1 MSDIGLIM
9 NALLGVLLV
18 GALFLGWRLESRL
31 KALRASH
38 QSFSQAVGDLDRAA
52 ARAEQGLADLRA
64 ATDEAADTLAARI
77 DRAGHLAGRLEKL
90 TAEAEGVHTRLLT
103 APRLEAARVAAPRL
117 DAARP
122 EALRPEIPRAEAP
135 RPEAARPEAARMGS
149 ARPAESRESA
159 FARFAERYGSAR
171 AAGPS
176 PSAIAE
182 AAARND
188 LILEDEETPAERATS
203 AAIARL
209 SPAAAARM
217 ERLQALARPRP
228 APANPAG
235 RADEDLFEAP
245 RRAGGHS
252 R

>member
-9 NALLGVLLV
+9 NALLGALLV
-18 GALFLGWRLESRL
+18 GALFLGWRLEGRL

-64 ATDEAADTLAARI
+64 ATDEAAETLAARI
-77 DRAGHLAGRLEKL
+77 DRAGHLSGRLEKL
-90 TAEAEGVHTRLLT
+90 TAEAEGVHTRLLI
-103 APRLEAARVAAPRL
+103 APRL
-117 DAARP
+117 DASRP
-122 EALRPEIPRAEAP
+122 AALRPEAARPDAFRTEPVQAEAP
-135 RPEAARPEAARMGS
+135 RPEPVRMAA
-149 ARPAESRESA
+149 ARPAEGRESA
-159 FARFAERYGSAR
+159 FARFAERYGSGK
-171 AAGPS
+171 AGPS
-176 PSAIAE
+176 PTAIAE

-188 LILEDEETPAERATS
+188 LILEDEETPLERAAPAS
-203 AAIARL
+203 IARL

-228 APANPAG
+228 APAKPVG
-235 RADEDLFEAP
+235 RADDDLFEAP
-245 RRAGGHS
+245 GRAVGGY

>member
-1 MSDIGLIM
+1 MIDIGLIM

-18 GALFLGWRLESRL
+18 GALFLGWRLEGRL

-90 TAEAEGVHTRLLT
+90 TAEAEGVHTRLVT
-103 APRLEAARVAAPRL
+103 APRLEAPRAAPRPE
-117 DAARP
+117 ASRP
-122 EALRPEIPRAEAP
+122 EALRPE
-135 RPEAARPEAARMGS
+135 AARSPA

-159 FARFAERYGSAR
+159 FARFAERYGSAK
-171 AAGPS
+171 AGPS
-176 PSAIAE
+176 PSALAD

-188 LILEDEETPAERATS
+188 LILEDDEAPAPRATS
-203 AAIARL
+203 PALARL
-209 SPAAAARM
+209 SPEAAARM
-217 ERLQALARPRP
+217 ERLQALARPKA
-228 APANPAG
+228 APARPNS

-245 RRAGGHS
+245 PRRVAGGL

>member
-18 GALFLGWRLESRL
+18 GALYLGWRLEGRL

-38 QSFSQAVGDLDRAA
+38 QSFSRAVEDLDRAA

-90 TAEAEGVHTRLLT
+90 TAEAEGPHGRLAS
-103 APRLEAARVAAPRL
+103 APRLHAALESPRRAAARHEAARSQP
-117 DAARP
+117 
-122 EALRPEIPRAEAP
+122 
-135 RPEAARPEAARMGS
+135 
-149 ARPAESRESA
+149 ARPAEPRESA
-159 FARFAERYGSAR
+159 FARFAERYGAVKG
-171 AAGPS
+171 GPS
-176 PSAIAE
+176 PVALAE

-188 LILEDEETPAERATS
+188 LILEDDEPPSPRAPAPAVQ
-203 AAIARL
+203 L
-209 SPAAAARM
+209 SPAAAARL

-228 APANPAG
+228 APARPMQSD
-235 RADEDLFEAP
+235 DELFETP
-245 RRAGGHS
+245 RRAAGGL

>member
-9 NALLGVLLV
+9 NVLLGALLI
-18 GALFLGWRLESRL
+18 GALFLGWRLEGRL

-38 QSFSQAVGDLDRAA
+38 QSFSKAVEDLDRAA

-64 ATDEAADTLAARI
+64 ATDEAAETLAARI

-90 TAEAEGVHTRLLT
+90 TADAEGVHTRLAT
-103 APRLEAARVAAPRL
+103 APRLDLSRLEAPRP
-117 DAARP
+117 AVRSEVQRP
-122 EALRPEIPRAEAP
+122 EAP
-135 RPEAARPEAARMGS
+135 RPEALRAEAIRATA

-159 FARFAERYGSAR
+159 FARFAERYGAVKTSH
-171 AAGPS
+171 S
-176 PSAIAE
+176 PSALAE

-188 LILEDEETPAERATS
+188 LILEDDEAPAARPAPE
-203 AAIARL
+203 AITRL

-228 APANPAG
+228 APAKPDA
-235 RADEDLFEAP
+235 RADDDLFEAP
-245 RRAGGHS
+245 RRAAGGL

>member
-18 GALFLGWRLESRL
+18 GALILGWRLEGRL

-90 TAEAEGVHTRLLT
+90 TAEAEGVHTRLVT
-103 APRLEAARVAAPRL
+103 APRLEASRPSPRVEAPRVE
-117 DAARP
+117 ATRP
-122 EALRPEIPRAEAP
+122 EAPRQ
-135 RPEAARPEAARMGS
+135 AA
-149 ARPAESRESA
+149 ARPAESRDSV
-159 FARFAERYGSAR
+159 FARFAERYGQAK
-171 AAGPS
+171 AGPS
-176 PSAIAE
+176 PAALAD

-188 LILEDEETPAERATS
+188 LILEDDETPAARPTS
-203 AAIARL
+203 PAIARL
-209 SPAAAARM
+209 SPEAAARM

-228 APANPAG
+228 QPAQPAG

-245 RRAGGHS
+245 PRRAAGGF

>member
-18 GALFLGWRLESRL
+18 GALFLGWRLEGRL

-90 TAEAEGVHTRLLT
+90 TAEAEGVHTRLVT
-103 APRLEAARVAAPRL
+103 APRLEAPRMALRAEAPRSEAL
-117 DAARP
+117 RP
-122 EALRPEIPRAEAP
+122 EALRPETSRQPV
-135 RPEAARPEAARMGS
+135 
-149 ARPAESRESA
+149 ARPAESRDSA
-159 FARFAERYGSAR
+159 FARFAERYGSAK
-171 AAGPS
+171 AGPS
-176 PSAIAE
+176 PAALAD

-188 LILEDEETPAERATS
+188 LILEDDDVPAPRAS
-203 AAIARL
+203 SPSLSRL
-209 SPAAAARM
+209 SPEAAARM
-217 ERLQALARPRP
+217 ERLQALARPRA
-228 APANPAG
+228 APARPDS

-245 RRAGGHS
+245 QRRAAGGL

>member
-18 GALFLGWRLESRL
+18 GALFLGWRLEGRL

-38 QSFSQAVGDLDRAA
+38 QSFSKAVDDLDRAA

-64 ATDEAADTLAARI
+64 ATDDASETLAARI
-77 DRAGHLAGRLEKL
+77 DRAGHLAVRLEKL
-90 TAEAEGVHTRLLT
+90 TADAEGVHTRLVA
-103 APRLEAARVAAPRL
+103 APRPAPRVAAP
-117 DAARP
+117 AVIYA
-122 EALRPEIPRAEAP
+122 EAPRAEAP
-135 RPEAARPEAARMGS
+135 LPEASRPQASRIEASRIEAPRPM
-149 ARPAESRESA
+149 APRPAETRESA
-159 FARFAERYGSAR
+159 FARFAERYGASKT
-171 AAGPS
+171 GPS
-176 PSAIAE
+176 PAALVE

-188 LILEDEETPAERATS
+188 LILEDDETPATAPRPAPVVQ
-203 AAIARL
+203 L

-228 APANPAG
+228 VAKLEA
-235 RADEDLFEAP
+235 RLDDDLFEAP
-245 RRAGGHS
+245 RRAAGGQ

>member
-9 NALLGVLLV
+9 NALLGALLV
-18 GALFLGWRLESRL
+18 GALFLGWRLEGRL

-38 QSFSQAVGDLDRAA
+38 QSFAKAVEDLDRAA

-64 ATDEAADTLAARI
+64 ATDEAAETLAARI

-90 TAEAEGVHTRLLT
+90 TADAEGVHTRLAT
-103 APRLEAARVAAPRL
+103 APRLDLSRLESPR
-117 DAARP
+117 AT
-122 EALRPEIPRAEAP
+122 RAEAP
-135 RPEAARPEAARMGS
+135 RQEHPRAEAIRATTPRPT
-149 ARPAESRESA
+149 ESRESA
-159 FARFAERYGSAR
+159 FARFAERYGAVKT
-171 AAGPS
+171 PHS
-176 PSAIAE
+176 PSALAE

-188 LILEDEETPAERATS
+188 LILEDETAPPARPEPTT
-203 AAIARL
+203 RL

-228 APANPAG
+228 APARPDS
-235 RADEDLFEAP
+235 RADDELFDAP
-245 RRAGGHS
+245 RRAAGGL

>member
-9 NALLGVLLV
+9 NVLLGVLLV
-18 GALFLGWRLESRL
+18 GALFLGWRLEGRL

-38 QSFSQAVGDLDRAA
+38 QSFSQAVADLDRAA

-64 ATDEAADTLAARI
+64 ATDEAAETLAARI

-90 TAEAEGVHTRLLT
+90 TAEAEGVHTRLVT
-103 APRLEAARVAAPRL
+103 APRLEAS
-117 DAARP
+117 RP
-122 EALRPEIPRAEAP
+122 SP
-135 RPEAARPEAARMGS
+135 RPESPRPESPRPESPRIEAPETARGAS

-159 FARFAERYGSAR
+159 FARFAERYGHAK
-171 AAGPS
+171 AGPS
-176 PSAIAE
+176 PAALAD

-188 LILEDEETPAERATS
+188 LILEDDEAPAPRATS
-203 AAIARL
+203 PALARL
-209 SPAAAARM
+209 SPEAAARM

-228 APANPAG
+228 APAQPAG
-235 RADEDLFEAP
+235 RADDDLFDAPP
-245 RRAGGHS
+245 RRAAGGL

>member
-9 NALLGVLLV
+9 NLLLGVLLV
-18 GALFLGWRLESRL
+18 GALYLGWRLEGRL

-38 QSFSQAVGDLDRAA
+38 QSFSNAVQDLDRAA

-64 ATDEAADTLAARI
+64 ATDEAAETLAARI

-90 TAEAEGVHTRLLT
+90 TADAEGVHTRLAT
-103 APRLEAARVAAPRL
+103 APRLEARL
-117 DAARP
+117 
-122 EALRPEIPRAEAP
+122 EAP
-135 RPEAARPEAARMGS
+135 RPAATRSEIQRPQPMGNTEALRAEALRATAARPD
-149 ARPAESRESA
+149 ESRESA
-159 FARFAERYGSAR
+159 FARFAERYGSAK
-171 AAGPS
+171 GGHS
-176 PSAIAE
+176 PTVLAE

-188 LILEDEETPAERATS
+188 LILDDVAPAPS
-203 AAIARL
+203 AAFARL

-228 APANPAG
+228 AASKPESRG
-235 RADEDLFEAP
+235 DDELFELP
-245 RRAGGHS
+245 RRAAGGL

>member
-38 QSFSQAVGDLDRAA
+38 QSFSKAVEDLDRAA
-52 ARAEQGLADLRA
+52 GRAEQGLADLRA
-64 ATDEAADTLAARI
+64 ATDEAAETLAARI

-90 TAEAEGVHTRLLT
+90 TADAEGVHNRLAT
-103 APRLEAARVAAPRL
+103 APRLEAPRHEPPRHEPPRHEPIRAAAPR
-117 DAARP
+117 P
-122 EALRPEIPRAEAP
+122 EASRAEAP
-135 RPEAARPEAARMGS
+135 RAAAP
-149 ARPAESRESA
+149 RPAENRDSA
-159 FARFAERYGSAR
+159 FARFAERYG
-171 AAGPS
+171 AAKGGPS
-176 PSAIAE
+176 PTALAE

-188 LILEDEETPAERATS
+188 LILEDDEAPTLRAAPEPIT
-203 AAIARL
+203 RL
-209 SPAAAARM
+209 PPAAAARM

-228 APANPAG
+228 APAKP
-235 RADEDLFEAP
+235 ADEDLFEAP
-245 RRAGGHS
+245 RRAVGGL

>member
-38 QSFSQAVGDLDRAA
+38 QSFSKAVDDLDRAA

-64 ATDEAADTLAARI
+64 ATDDASETLAARI
-77 DRAGHLAGRLEKL
+77 DRAGHLAVRLEKL
-90 TAEAEGVHTRLLT
+90 TADAEGIHTRLVAT
-103 APRLEAARVAAPRL
+103 PRQPSLRPAAPEVIY
-117 DAARP
+117 AG
-122 EALRPEIPRAEAP
+122 AP
-135 RPEAARPEAARMGS
+135 RPEAARAEASRIEAPRP
-149 ARPAESRESA
+149 AAPRPAENRESA
-159 FARFAERYGSAR
+159 FARFAERYSA
-171 AAGPS
+171 AKGEPAPT
-176 PSAIAE
+176 ALAE

-188 LILEDEETPAERATS
+188 LILEDDEAPRLPRA
-203 AAIARL
+203 AAAATARL

-228 APANPAG
+228 GTLKPDA
-235 RADEDLFEAP
+235 RLDDDLFEAP
-245 RRAGGHS
+245 RRASGGQ

>member
-18 GALFLGWRLESRL
+18 GALFLGWRLEGRL

-90 TAEAEGVHTRLLT
+90 TAEAEGVHTRLVT
-103 APRLEAARVAAPRL
+103 APRLEAPRTAPRAEESRH
-117 DAARP
+117 DAPRP
-122 EALRPEIPRAEAP
+122 EAP
-135 RPEAARPEAARMGS
+135 RPEAPRQAA
-149 ARPAESRESA
+149 ARPAESREAA
-159 FARFAERYGSAR
+159 FARFAERYGSTK
-171 AAGPS
+171 AGPS
-176 PSAIAE
+176 PAALVD

-188 LILEDEETPAERATS
+188 LILEDDEIPAARATS

-209 SPAAAARM
+209 SPEAAARM
-217 ERLQALARPRP
+217 ERLQALARPKPVSVRP
-228 APANPAG
+228 IG
-235 RADEDLFEAP
+235 RADEDLFDAPP
-245 RRAGGHS
+245 RRAAGGS

>member
-38 QSFSQAVGDLDRAA
+38 QSFSKAVDDLDRAA

-64 ATDEAADTLAARI
+64 ATDDASETLAARI
-77 DRAGHLAGRLEKL
+77 DRAGHLAVRLEKL
-90 TAEAEGVHTRLLT
+90 TADAEGVHTRL
-103 APRLEAARVAAPRL
+103 VAAPRP
-117 DAARP
+117 AA
-122 EALRPEIPRAEAP
+122 PRAAPDVIYAEAP
-135 RPEAARPEAARMGS
+135 RPQNPAAETRLEAPRPAAT
-149 ARPAESRESA
+149 RPAESRESA
-159 FARFAERYGSAR
+159 FARFAERYSA
-171 AAGPS
+171 AKAGPS
-176 PSAIAE
+176 PSALAE

-188 LILEDEETPAERATS
+188 LILEDDEAPAPTS
-203 AAIARL
+203 RPAPVVQL

-228 APANPAG
+228 AAKPDA
-235 RADEDLFEAP
+235 RLDDDLFEAP
-245 RRAGGHS
+245 RRAAGGL

>member
-18 GALFLGWRLESRL
+18 GALFLGWRLEGRL

-90 TAEAEGVHTRLLT
+90 TAEAEGVHTRLVT
-103 APRLEAARVAAPRL
+103 APRLEAPRAAPRPE
-117 DAARP
+117 ASRP
-122 EALRPEIPRAEAP
+122 EALRPE
-135 RPEAARPEAARMGS
+135 AARSPA

-159 FARFAERYGSAR
+159 FARFAERYGSAK
-171 AAGPS
+171 AGPS
-176 PSAIAE
+176 PSALAD

-188 LILEDEETPAERATS
+188 LILEDDEAPAPRATS
-203 AAIARL
+203 PALARL
-209 SPAAAARM
+209 SPEAAARM
-217 ERLQALARPRP
+217 ERLQALARPKA
-228 APANPAG
+228 APARPNS

-245 RRAGGHS
+245 PRRVAGGL

>member
-9 NALLGVLLV
+9 NVLLGALLV
-18 GALFLGWRLESRL
+18 GALFLGWRLEGRL

-38 QSFSQAVGDLDRAA
+38 QSFSKAVEDLDRAA
-52 ARAEQGLADLRA
+52 GRAEQGLADLRA
-64 ATDEAADTLAARI
+64 ATDEAAETLAARI

-90 TAEAEGVHTRLLT
+90 TADAEGVHTRLAT
-103 APRLEAARVAAPRL
+103 APRLQTPRLEAPRL
-117 DAARP
+117 DTPRSAVPRP
-122 EALRPEIPRAEAP
+122 EAP
-135 RPEAARPEAARMGS
+135 RPEAPRAEPPRPAA

-159 FARFAERYGSAR
+159 FARFAERYGAVR
-171 AAGPS
+171 PGPS
-176 PSAIAE
+176 PTALAE

-188 LILEDEETPAERATS
+188 LILEDDEAPMLRA
-203 AAIARL
+203 APEAITRL
-209 SPAAAARM
+209 PPAAAARM

-228 APANPAG
+228 APAKTAG

-245 RRAGGHS
+245 RRAAGGF